1 MRVTRKAIK
10 EKAKNLYEELND
22 GEDRKQF
29 NAIQG
34 WSARFFKRHGISLR
48 RKTTQSQKTPADIIP
63 KMTRFVLYV
72 RKCLKA
78 KKFDQVLAYDETAVW
93 LDATSDTT
101 YTRTGESE
109 VSMKTT
115 GHEKMNITV
124 GLMVAFSGVKN
135 KPFVVFK
142 GKGKTVEAKELAKIR
157 DVFVTWSDN
166 GWFNDDL
173 TSELIE
179 KNFGFHFGNTLL
191 IWD

>member
-1 MRVTRKAIK
+1 M
-10 EKAKNLYEELND
+10 
-22 GEDRKQF
+22 
-29 NAIQG
+29 
-34 WSARFFKRHGISLR
+34 
-48 RKTTQSQKTPADIIP
+48 
-63 KMTRFVLYV
+63 
-72 RKCLKA
+72 
-78 KKFDQVLAYDETAVW
+78 
-93 LDATSDTT
+93 
-101 YTRTGESE
+101 

-191 IWD
+191 IWDAYRCHISDATNELNIPEEMPEGEEPDLEQEEENELVVHLEEDEDLEKEAEEPVGGLFGTKRKRVDNNNSVCKTKK

>member
-1 MRVTRKAIK
+1 MIK
-10 EKAKNLYEELND
+10 FL
-22 GEDRKQF
+22 
-29 NAIQG
+29 
-34 WSARFFKRHGISLR
+34 S
-48 RKTTQSQKTPADIIP
+48 
-63 KMTRFVLYV
+63 
-72 RKCLKA
+72 
-78 KKFDQVLAYDETAVW
+78 VW
-93 LDATSDTT
+93 LNTTSDTT
-101 YTRTGESE
+101 HTRKGESM